1 MRSTPS
7 QAQVSNASQGFTLIE
22 MLIAVAVLA
31 ILAAIAIPS
40 YQSYII
46 KSEIRTAQ
54 SELLSLALNFENRYQ
69 RTLAYP
75 AVTVDDSDAITSTF
89 TSWSPSASHFA
100 FTASTSTATA
110 YTLVATGSGR
120 QAGCSISINEKN
132 ERSTS
137 GCQFTSGSWL

>member
-75 AVTVDDSDAITSTF
+75 TVTVDDSDAITSTF

-132 ERSTS
+132 ERSTN